1 MFPFIKGSQE
11 EKMKKIDLEG
21 AVLVLGL
28 GTLFFILFVVWLP
41 YWLLKKKW
49 ITYEEQ
55 GGLCA

>member
-1 MFPFIKGSQE
+1 
-11 EKMKKIDLEG
+11 MKKIDLEG